1 MNSKETKNK
10 TKAKQRRKG
19 ELGHE
24 GSNGR
29 ELVQPERE
37 RARESMNEKGGE
49 WIQKKRC
56 ACVWSL
62 RRKEGR

>member
-37 RARESMNEKGGE
+37 SKREHERKGGSGYKKE
-49 WIQKKRC
+49 VCVCVVVTKKRGKM
-56 ACVWSL
+56 
-62 RRKEGR
+62 R